1 MSVLQTSVKCDGVSN
16 RAIILTAIA
25 RLLCYTAVC
34 IKMCE
39 HNEALHALVFFIWFV
54 SCDVH
59 LSSYLYI
66 CVCEGFF
73 LDVLY
78 TFSYNLFWQQCQLT
92 LRLQVVVSR
101 FITVHCVIH
110 RWRF

>member
-39 HNEALHALVFFIWFV
+39 HNEALHALVFLIWFV

-66 CVCEGFF
+66 CVCVKVFF
-73 LDVLY
+73 WMCYIHLV
-78 TFSYNLFWQQCQLT
+78 TIFSGNN
-92 LRLQVVVSR
+92 VN
-101 FITVHCVIH
+101 
-110 RWRF
+110 